1 MSSRDPVEEL
11 AEALR
16 RALASAAGSATPAS
30 VSAAATAVS
39 SPPVYASPMA
49 VPAPYSGAAEDCN
62 GFLLQCSLTLEMQS
76 HLYPDDRAKIAFII
90 SRLDGKAL
98 RWAEPLWSQS
108 NPMMSSL
115 SAFTR
120 HFREVF
126 GRPEGDSSVG
136 ERLCRIKQ
144 GNLSVTEY
152 ALQFRT
158 LAAASGWNEQALITT
173 YRQGLDPQVRL
184 HLAAHE
190 DSMGLEKF
198 IQLSVRFAT
207 RMQLCFEEHQSQPA
221 ASTAPAQPGPVSHP
235 EPADDAMQLELS
247 EVSSADRQWERQRR
261 LAQSC
266 CFYCGGS
273 GHFVAKCP
281 LRPARALVSSLFP
294 TQNISKPLSV
304 LVSLTTHEFCV
315 SATALIDSGSAG
327 NFISGALCRQLQL
340 PTAATPKIYQ
350 VHAVTGKLL
359 RQVRRQAGPL
369 RLHIGVMHTEEIVLM
384 VLEDSTAEVILGR
397 PWLEQ
402 HDPIIS
408 WRTGEILRWGH
419 KCFEGCFPERPNP
432 RPSRPHALQVHAT
445 SVESPLEARS
455 VNIPACY
462 SHFWDVFCPKKASK
476 LPPHRPWD
484 CAIDLI
490 PGEPVPKGRIY
501 SLTLPE
507 EKAMEEYIK
516 EALAQGYICPS
527 TSPAASSFFFV
538 AKKDGG
544 LRPCIDYRALN
555 KITVKFRYPLPLVP
569 AALERLRGATVFTK
583 LDLRS
588 AYNLIRIRKG
598 DEWKTAFV
606 TPTGHYEYRVMP
618 YGLANAPS
626 VFQDFMHEVLRDFL
640 HKFVVV
646 YIDDIL
652 IYSRS
657 MADHQRHVA
666 EVLHRLRDHNLFLK
680 AEKCLFHQPTVQFLG
695 YVIDH
700 SGIRMDEKKVTAVR
714 DWPTPTTVKELQRF
728 LGFANFYRR
737 FIRGYSSVTSP
748 LTNLLRN
755 KPKTLVWTPAATH
768 AFQTLKQAFTTA
780 PLLGHPD
787 PELPFIVEVDA
798 STTGVGAVLSQ
809 QQGNPR
815 KLHPCAFFSRK
826 LNPAEVNYDIGN
838 RELLAVNL
846 ALEEWRHWLEG
857 AKHPF
862 TVLTDHKNLEY
873 LRAAKRLN
881 PRQARWALFFTRFK
895 FTISYRPGSKNVK
908 ADALSRIYGPDIASE
923 DPEPVLPE
931 KIFASPISWS
941 EGTLPESGAPP
952 GCPPGLQF
960 IPRSH
965 RTSLIHATHVS
976 LGTGHPGIKGT
987 LSLLQQR
994 FWWPRMAVDVK
1005 RYVQGCSECAMSKSP
1020 RHLPA
1025 GKLLPLPVPN
1035 RPWSHLG
1042 IDFIVDFPAS
1052 EGCTC
1057 VLVIVDRFS
1066 KACRLMPLPG
1076 PPTALETAE
1085 YLFNHVFRYYE
1096 LPEDIVSDRGPQF
1109 TSRVWR
1115 AFFKRLGVT
1124 ISLSSGYH
1132 PQTNGQ
1138 TERKIQE
1145 IGRFLRTFCHS
1156 HQESWSQFL
1165 GWAEYAQNSLRQSTT
1180 GLTPFQCVLGY
1191 QPPLFPWDG
1200 EPSDVPAVDYWFRE
1214 SERVWGEAHRQLQRA
1229 LRRRRSTADLRRSQ
1243 APAYQPGQKVW
1254 LSTRDIKLRLP
1265 CKKLSPRFIGPF
1277 TIVRQ
1282 INPVTYRLQL
1292 PPEYRIHP
1300 VFHVSLLKPHHPS
1313 VLLSTGPG
1321 VAEEPPLPLLV
1332 DDGTAYLVKEILDS
1346 RRCGGRL
1353 EYLVDW
1359 EGYGPEERSWVPRND
1374 ILDPSLLE
1382 DFHTSHPS
1390 RPAPRGRG
1398 RPPRRRGP
1406 RSSGAD
1412 HGGGG

>member
-16 RALASAAGSATPAS
+16 RALASAAGSAAS
-30 VSAAATAVS
+30 ESASAASTAAVS

-49 VPAPYSGAAEDCN
+49 VPAPYSGTAEDCN
-62 GFLLQCSLTLEMQS
+62 GFLLQCSLTLEMQA

-98 RWAEPLWSQS
+98 HWAEPLWSQN

-115 SAFTR
+115 SAFTK
-120 HFREVF
+120 HFKEVF
-126 GRPEGDSSVG
+126 GRPEGDSALG
-136 ERLCRIKQ
+136 ESLCRLK
-144 GNLSVTEY
+144 Y
-152 ALQFRT
+152 HRT
-158 LAAASGWNEQALITT
+158 LTAASGWNEQALITT
-173 YRQGLDPQVRL
+173 YCQGLNPRVRL
-184 HLAAHE
+184 HLAAYK

-198 IQLSVRFAT
+198 IQLSIRFVT
-207 RMQLCFEEHQSQPA
+207 RMQLCLNEHQSQPA
-221 ASTAPAQPGPVSHP
+221 ISTAAAQSGPVSHP
-235 EPADDAMQLELS
+235 EPPDDAMQLELS
-247 EVSSADRQWERQRR
+247 DVSSVRR
-261 LAQSC
+261 LAQNC
-266 CFYCGGS
+266 CFYCGS
-273 GHFVAKCP
+273 AGHFVAKCP
-281 LRPARALVSSLFP
+281 LRPARAQVSTLFP
-294 TQNISKPLSV
+294 TQTIRKPLSI
-304 LVSLTTHEFCV
+304 LVSITAHDFCV
-315 SATALIDSGSAG
+315 PATALLDSGSAG

-340 PTAATPKIYQ
+340 PIAATPKVYQ
-350 VHAVTGKLL
+350 VNAVTEKPL

-369 RLHIGVMHTEEIVLM
+369 RLQIGVMHTEEIFLL
-384 VLEDSTAEVILGR
+384 VLESSAAAIILGR

-402 HDPIIS
+402 HEPILS

-419 KCFEGCFPERPNP
+419 QCFEGCFPERLSP
-432 RPSRPHALQVHAT
+432 RSSRPHVLQVHTT

-462 SHFWDVFCPKKASK
+462 SHFKDVFCPKKASK
-476 LPPHRPWD
+476 LPPHQPWD

-490 PGEPVPKGRIY
+490 PGKPVPKGRIY
-501 SLTLPE
+501 SLMLPE
-507 EKAMEEYIK
+507 EKAMEEYIR
-516 EALAQGYICPS
+516 EALAQGYIRPS
-527 TSPAASSFFFV
+527 TSPAASSFFFI

-626 VFQDFMHEVLRDFL
+626 VFQDFMHEVLREFL
-640 HKFVVV
+640 HQFVVI

-652 IYSRS
+652 IYSRC

-666 EVLHRLRDHNLFLK
+666 EVLQRLRDHNLFLK
-680 AEKCLFHQPTVQFLG
+680 AEKCLFHQSTVQFLG
-695 YVIDH
+695 YIIDR
-700 SGIRMDEKKVTAVR
+700 SGVRMDKKKVTAVR

-737 FIRGYSSVTSP
+737 FINGYSSVTSP
-748 LTNLLRN
+748 LTDLLRN
-755 KPKTLVWTPAATH
+755 KPKALIWTPAATH

-780 PLLGHPD
+780 PLLVHPD

-826 LNPAEVNYDIGN
+826 LNSAEMNYDIGN
-838 RELLAVNL
+838 RELLAVKL

-881 PRQARWALFFTRFK
+881 HRQARWALFFTRFK
-895 FTISYRPGSKNVK
+895 FTISYRPGAKNVK
-908 ADALSRIYGPDIASE
+908 ANALSRLYSPDIASD
-923 DPEPVLPE
+923 DPEPILPE
-931 KIFASPISWS
+931 NIFVNPISWS
-941 EGTLPESGAPP
+941 EGTFPESDAPP
-952 GCPPGLQF
+952 ECPPGLQF
-960 IPRSH
+960 VPRSH
-965 RTSLIHATHVS
+965 CTSLVHSTHVS
-976 LGTGHPGIKGT
+976 LGTGHPGIQRT

-994 FWWPRMAVDVK
+994 FWWPRMAADVK
-1005 RYVQGCSECAMSKSP
+1005 RYVQGCRECAMSKSP

-1025 GKLLPLPVPN
+1025 GKLLPLPVPT

-1042 IDFIVDFPAS
+1042 VDFIVDLPDS

-1066 KACRLMPLPG
+1066 KACRLIPLPG
-1076 PPTALETAE
+1076 QPTALETAE
-1085 YLFNHVFRYYE
+1085 HLFNHVFRYYG
-1096 LPEDIVSDRGPQF
+1096 LPEDIVSDQGPQF

-1115 AFFKRLGVT
+1115 AFFQHLGVT

-1145 IGRFLRTFCHS
+1145 IGRFLCTFCHS

-1165 GWAEYAQNSLRQSTT
+1165 GWAEYTQNSLRQTTT

-1214 SERVWGEAHRQLQRA
+1214 SERVWGEAHRQLQQA
-1229 LRRRRSTADLRRSQ
+1229 LQRRRTTADLRRSQ
-1243 APAYQPGQKVW
+1243 ASTYQPGQKVW

-1265 CKKLSPRFIGPF
+1265 CRKLSPQFIGPF

-1282 INPVTYRLQL
+1282 VNPVTYRLQL
-1292 PPEYRIHP
+1292 PPEYKMHP

-1313 VLLSTGPG
+1313 VLLSTEPG
-1321 VAEEPPLPLLV
+1321 VAEERPLPLLV
-1332 DDGTAYLVKEILDS
+1332 DDGTAYLVKEVLDS
-1346 RRCGGRL
+1346 RRRGGRL

-1382 DFHTSHPS
+1382 DFHSSHPD

-1412 HGGGG
+1412 HGRGG

>member
-1 MSSRDPVEEL
+1 
-11 AEALR
+11 
-16 RALASAAGSATPAS
+16 
-30 VSAAATAVS
+30 
-39 SPPVYASPMA
+39 
-49 VPAPYSGAAEDCN
+49 
-62 GFLLQCSLTLEMQS
+62 
-76 HLYPDDRAKIAFII
+76 
-90 SRLDGKAL
+90 
-98 RWAEPLWSQS
+98 
-108 NPMMSSL
+108 
-115 SAFTR
+115 
-120 HFREVF
+120 
-126 GRPEGDSSVG
+126 
-136 ERLCRIKQ
+136 
-144 GNLSVTEY
+144 
-152 ALQFRT
+152 
-158 LAAASGWNEQALITT
+158 
-173 YRQGLDPQVRL
+173 
-184 HLAAHE
+184 
-190 DSMGLEKF
+190 
-198 IQLSVRFAT
+198 
-207 RMQLCFEEHQSQPA
+207 
-221 ASTAPAQPGPVSHP
+221 
-235 EPADDAMQLELS
+235 
-247 EVSSADRQWERQRR
+247 
-261 LAQSC
+261 
-266 CFYCGGS
+266 
-273 GHFVAKCP
+273 
-281 LRPARALVSSLFP
+281 
-294 TQNISKPLSV
+294 
-304 LVSLTTHEFCV
+304 
-315 SATALIDSGSAG
+315 
-327 NFISGALCRQLQL
+327 
-340 PTAATPKIYQ
+340 
-350 VHAVTGKLL
+350 
-359 RQVRRQAGPL
+359 
-369 RLHIGVMHTEEIVLM
+369 
-384 VLEDSTAEVILGR
+384 
-397 PWLEQ
+397 
-402 HDPIIS
+402 
-408 WRTGEILRWGH
+408 
-419 KCFEGCFPERPNP
+419 
-432 RPSRPHALQVHAT
+432 
-445 SVESPLEARS
+445 
-455 VNIPACY
+455 
-462 SHFWDVFCPKKASK
+462 
-476 LPPHRPWD
+476 
-484 CAIDLI
+484 
-490 PGEPVPKGRIY
+490 
-501 SLTLPE
+501 
-507 EKAMEEYIK
+507 MEEYIK

-569 AALERLRGATVFTK
+569 AALERLRDATVFTK

-700 SGIRMDEKKVTAVR
+700 SGVRMDEKKVTAVR

-787 PELPFIVEVDA
+787 PELPLIVEVDA

-838 RELLAVNL
+838 RELLAVKL

-965 RTSLIHATHVS
+965 RTSLIHVTHVS

-1005 RYVQGCSECAMSKSP
+1005 RYVQGCRECSMSKSP
-1020 RHLPA
+1020 RHLPT

-1042 IDFIVDFPAS
+1042 IDFIVDLPAS

-1085 YLFNHVFRYYE
+1085 YLFNHVFRYYG

-1156 HQESWSQFL
+1156 DQESWSQFL

-1346 RRCGGRL
+1346 RRRGGRL

-1406 RSSGAD
+1406 RFRWGASPHDVAPVGGAAPILASGGEFRQYLAPALPPLEEFQTPARRKLSPRSHRSSVDVARRECSVVDVAWPCCPAVDVARLCCSAVDVSRRLRSAVDAALDPLALPSGPVLPPTCLAPASNSPHVPCLD
-1412 HGGGG
+1412 PRSPHLPHLGPCFRPLALLLLLAPPPKCLALLLAPPTGLSTFLAPTQDPSLDRTFCGGLSQEQHRWSSSPGPNMPRTPSPIPPRGSHPSNASLAINLPCFQGLESPPIYPPRTSGLGSVRKCGSGLMFICRELSGGNKYRRISVATPTLPTWSGNGFGCPPTT

>member
-1 MSSRDPVEEL
+1 
-11 AEALR
+11 
-16 RALASAAGSATPAS
+16 
-30 VSAAATAVS
+30 
-39 SPPVYASPMA
+39 
-49 VPAPYSGAAEDCN
+49 
-62 GFLLQCSLTLEMQS
+62 
-76 HLYPDDRAKIAFII
+76 
-90 SRLDGKAL
+90 
-98 RWAEPLWSQS
+98 
-108 NPMMSSL
+108 
-115 SAFTR
+115 
-120 HFREVF
+120 
-126 GRPEGDSSVG
+126 
-136 ERLCRIKQ
+136 
-144 GNLSVTEY
+144 
-152 ALQFRT
+152 
-158 LAAASGWNEQALITT
+158 
-173 YRQGLDPQVRL
+173 
-184 HLAAHE
+184 
-190 DSMGLEKF
+190 
-198 IQLSVRFAT
+198 
-207 RMQLCFEEHQSQPA
+207 
-221 ASTAPAQPGPVSHP
+221 
-235 EPADDAMQLELS
+235 
-247 EVSSADRQWERQRR
+247 
-261 LAQSC
+261 
-266 CFYCGGS
+266 
-273 GHFVAKCP
+273 
-281 LRPARALVSSLFP
+281 
-294 TQNISKPLSV
+294 
-304 LVSLTTHEFCV
+304 
-315 SATALIDSGSAG
+315 
-327 NFISGALCRQLQL
+327 
-340 PTAATPKIYQ
+340 
-350 VHAVTGKLL
+350 
-359 RQVRRQAGPL
+359 
-369 RLHIGVMHTEEIVLM
+369 
-384 VLEDSTAEVILGR
+384 
-397 PWLEQ
+397 
-402 HDPIIS
+402 
-408 WRTGEILRWGH
+408 
-419 KCFEGCFPERPNP
+419 
-432 RPSRPHALQVHAT
+432 
-445 SVESPLEARS
+445 
-455 VNIPACY
+455 
-462 SHFWDVFCPKKASK
+462 
-476 LPPHRPWD
+476 
-484 CAIDLI
+484 
-490 PGEPVPKGRIY
+490 
-501 SLTLPE
+501 
-507 EKAMEEYIK
+507 
-516 EALAQGYICPS
+516 
-527 TSPAASSFFFV
+527 
-538 AKKDGG
+538 
-544 LRPCIDYRALN
+544 
-555 KITVKFRYPLPLVP
+555 
-569 AALERLRGATVFTK
+569 
-583 LDLRS
+583 
-588 AYNLIRIRKG
+588 
-598 DEWKTAFV
+598 
-606 TPTGHYEYRVMP
+606 MP

-700 SGIRMDEKKVTAVR
+700 SGVRMDEKKVTAVR

-780 PLLGHPD
+780 PLLVHPD

-838 RELLAVNL
+838 RELLAVKL

-908 ADALSRIYGPDIASE
+908 TDALSRIYGPDIASE

-941 EGTLPESGAPP
+941 EDTLPESGAPP
-952 GCPPGLQF
+952 GCLPGLQF

-1005 RYVQGCSECAMSKSP
+1005 RYVQGCRECAMSKSP

-1042 IDFIVDFPAS
+1042 IDFIVDLPAS

-1085 YLFNHVFRYYE
+1085 YLFNHVFRYYG

-1191 QPPLFPWDG
+1191 QPPLFPWDE

-1282 INPVTYRLQL
+1282 INPVTYRLHL

-1346 RRCGGRL
+1346 RHRGGRL

-1412 HGGGG
+1412 HGRGNWKTSSFCSGSGIASSTPVPKDVSYLISNPTLPYISDFPGRIKQDMIILFQGTVPADAKSFEINLKTGLSDRDDIAFHFNPRIGQYVYLNSLRNGTWETAETASDKPFSKGAAFQILLVLKSEGYDVYVNGIRHSVLKHRVPLEKVSTLAIAGDVSLPVCGFIDNWKTSSFSSVISTSSLTPTPKEVSFPISNPTLPYVGKIPGGIKQDAALLFQGTVPADAKRTGRVHA

>member
-1 MSSRDPVEEL
+1 
-11 AEALR
+11 
-16 RALASAAGSATPAS
+16 
-30 VSAAATAVS
+30 
-39 SPPVYASPMA
+39 
-49 VPAPYSGAAEDCN
+49 
-62 GFLLQCSLTLEMQS
+62 
-76 HLYPDDRAKIAFII
+76 
-90 SRLDGKAL
+90 
-98 RWAEPLWSQS
+98 
-108 NPMMSSL
+108 
-115 SAFTR
+115 
-120 HFREVF
+120 
-126 GRPEGDSSVG
+126 
-136 ERLCRIKQ
+136 
-144 GNLSVTEY
+144 
-152 ALQFRT
+152 
-158 LAAASGWNEQALITT
+158 
-173 YRQGLDPQVRL
+173 
-184 HLAAHE
+184 
-190 DSMGLEKF
+190 
-198 IQLSVRFAT
+198 
-207 RMQLCFEEHQSQPA
+207 
-221 ASTAPAQPGPVSHP
+221 
-235 EPADDAMQLELS
+235 
-247 EVSSADRQWERQRR
+247 
-261 LAQSC
+261 
-266 CFYCGGS
+266 
-273 GHFVAKCP
+273 
-281 LRPARALVSSLFP
+281 
-294 TQNISKPLSV
+294 
-304 LVSLTTHEFCV
+304 
-315 SATALIDSGSAG
+315 
-327 NFISGALCRQLQL
+327 
-340 PTAATPKIYQ
+340 
-350 VHAVTGKLL
+350 
-359 RQVRRQAGPL
+359 
-369 RLHIGVMHTEEIVLM
+369 MHTEEIVLM
-384 VLEDSTAEVILGR
+384 VLEDSTAEVVLGR

-598 DEWKTAFV
+598 DEWKTAF
-606 TPTGHYEYRVMP
+606 
-618 YGLANAPS
+618 
-626 VFQDFMHEVLRDFL
+626 DFMHEVLRDFL

-700 SGIRMDEKKVTAVR
+700 SGVRMDEKKVTAVR
-714 DWPTPTTVKELQRF
+714 DWPAPTTVKELQRF

-755 KPKTLVWTPAATH
+755 KPKTLVWTPAATR

-780 PLLGHPD
+780 PLLVHPD

-838 RELLAVNL
+838 RELLAVKL

-941 EGTLPESGAPP
+941 EGTLPES
-952 GCPPGLQF
+952 
-960 IPRSH
+960 
-965 RTSLIHATHVS
+965 
-976 LGTGHPGIKGT
+976 
-987 LSLLQQR
+987 
-994 FWWPRMAVDVK
+994 VDVK
-1005 RYVQGCSECAMSKSP
+1005 RYVQGCRECAMSKSP

-1042 IDFIVDFPAS
+1042 IDFIVDLPAS
-1052 EGCTC
+1052 EG
-1057 VLVIVDRFS
+1057 S
-1066 KACRLMPLPG
+1066 
-1076 PPTALETAE
+1076 LETAE
-1085 YLFNHVFRYYE
+1085 YLFNHVFRYYG

-1200 EPSDVPAVDYWFRE
+1200 EPSDVPAVDYWLRE

-1265 CKKLSPRFIGPF
+1265 W
-1277 TIVRQ
+1277 
-1282 INPVTYRLQL
+1282 
-1292 PPEYRIHP
+1292 
-1300 VFHVSLLKPHHPS
+1300 
-1313 VLLSTGPG
+1313 PG
-1321 VAEEPPLPLLV
+1321 VAEEPPLPLIV

-1346 RRCGGRL
+1346 RRRGGRL

-1412 HGGGG
+1412 HGGGGNVTDTPGSAHTQSQRTPSPEF

>member
-1 MSSRDPVEEL
+1 MSSRDLVEEL

-16 RALASAAGSATPAS
+16 RALTSATGSTTPE
-30 VSAAATAVS
+30 SAS

-49 VPAPYSGAAEDCN
+49 APAPYSGAAEDCN
-62 GFLLQCSLTLEMQS
+62 GFLLQCSLALEMQS

-98 RWAEPLWSQS
+98 RWAEPLWSQN

-115 SAFTR
+115 SDFTK

-126 GRPEGDSSVG
+126 GRPEWDSSLG
-136 ERLCRIKQ
+136 ERLCRLKQ
-144 GNLSVTEY
+144 GNMSVAEY

-173 YRQGLDPQVRL
+173 YCQGLDPRVRL
-184 HLAAHE
+184 HLAAYE

-198 IQLSVRFAT
+198 IQLSIRFAT
-207 RMQLCFEEHQSQPA
+207 RMQLCLEEHQSQPA
-221 ASTAPAQPGPVSHP
+221 ATTATAQSGPVSHP

-247 EVSSADRQWERQRR
+247 DVSSAERQWERQRR
-261 LAQSC
+261 LAQNR
-266 CFYCGGS
+266 CFYCGSS
-273 GHFVAKCP
+273 GHFVPKCP
-281 LRPARALVSSLFP
+281 LRPTRALVSTLFP
-294 TQNISKPLSV
+294 TQNIRKPLSI
-304 LVSLTTHEFCV
+304 LVSLTTHDSCV
-315 SATALIDSGSAG
+315 SATALLDSGSAE
-327 NFISGALCRQLQL
+327 NFISRTLCRQLQL
-340 PTAATPKIYQ
+340 LTAATPKVYQ
-350 VHAVTGKLL
+350 VHTVTGKPL
-359 RQVRRQAGPL
+359 RQVRCQAGPL
-369 RLHIGVMHTEEIVLM
+369 CLQIDVMHREEIFLM
-384 VLEDSTAEVILGR
+384 VLENSTADVVLGR

-402 HDPIIS
+402 HDPILS

-419 KCFEGCFPERPNP
+419 QCFEGCFPERPSP
-432 RPSRPHALQVHAT
+432 RPSRPHNLQVHAT

-462 SHFWDVFCPKKASK
+462 SHFRDVFCPKKASK
-476 LPPHRPWD
+476 LPPHRSWD

-501 SLTLPE
+501 SLTLLE

-516 EALAQGYICPS
+516 EALAQGYIRPS

-538 AKKDGG
+538 TKKDGG

-583 LDLRS
+583 LDLCS

-606 TPTGHYEYRVMP
+606 TPTGHYEYLVMP

-646 YIDDIL
+646 YIDYIL

-666 EVLHRLRDHNLFLK
+666 EVLHRLRDYNLFLK
-680 AEKCLFHQPTVQFLG
+680 AEKCLFHQPSVQFLG
-695 YVIDH
+695 YVIDR
-700 SGIRMDEKKVTAVR
+700 SGVCMDKKKVTAVR
-714 DWPTPTTVKELQRF
+714 DWPTPTSVKELQRF

-737 FIRGYSSVTSP
+737 FIKGYSSVTSP
-748 LTNLLRN
+748 LTNLLCN
-755 KPKTLVWTPAATH
+755 KPKALTWTPVAMR

-780 PLLGHPD
+780 PLLVHPD
-787 PELPFIVEVDA
+787 LELPFIVEVDA

-815 KLHPCAFFSRK
+815 KLHPCAFFSQK
-826 LNPAEVNYDIGN
+826 LNPAEMNYDIGN
-838 RELLAVNL
+838 QELLAVKL

-908 ADALSRIYGPDIASE
+908 ADAPSRLYSPDIAND
-923 DPEPVLPE
+923 DPEPILPE
-931 KIFASPISWS
+931 KLFTSPISWS
-941 EGTLPESGAPP
+941 EDTLPKPDAPP

-960 IPRSH
+960 IPRSQ
-965 RTSLIHATHVS
+965 RTSLIHSTHAS

-1005 RYVQGCSECAMSKSP
+1005 RYVQECRECAMSKSP

-1025 GKLLPLPVPN
+1025 GKLLPLTVPN

-1042 IDFIVDFPAS
+1042 IDFIIDLPVS

-1066 KACRLMPLPG
+1066 KSCRLVPLPG
-1076 PPTALETAE
+1076 QPTALETAE
-1085 YLFNHVFRYYE
+1085 CLFNHVFRYYG
-1096 LPEDIVSDRGPQF
+1096 LPEDIVSDWGPQF

-1115 AFFKRLGVT
+1115 AFFKCLGVT
-1124 ISLSSGYH
+1124 ISLFSGYH
-1132 PQTNGQ
+1132 PQINGH

-1156 HQESWSQFL
+1156 HQESWSQFP
-1165 GWAEYAQNSLRQSTT
+1165 G
-1180 GLTPFQCVLGY
+1180 
-1191 QPPLFPWDG
+1191 PPLFPWDG
-1200 EPSDVPAVDYWFRE
+1200 EPSDVPAVDYWFWE
-1214 SERVWGEAHRQLQRA
+1214 SKRVWGEAHLQLQWA
-1229 LRRRRSTADLRRSQ
+1229 LQRHRTTADLRRSQ

-1265 CKKLSPRFIGPF
+1265 CRKLSPRFIRPF
-1277 TIVRQ
+1277 TIVHQ
-1282 INPVTYRLQL
+1282 VNPVTYRLQL
-1292 PPEYRIHP
+1292 PPEYKIHP

-1313 VLLSTGPG
+1313 VLLSPEPG
-1321 VAEEPPLPLLV
+1321 AAEEPPLPLLV
-1332 DDGTAYLVKEILDS
+1332 DDRTAYLVKEILDS
-1346 RRCGGRL
+1346 RRRGGRL

-1359 EGYGPEERSWVPRND
+1359 EGYGPEEQS
-1374 ILDPSLLE
+1374 
-1382 DFHTSHPS
+1382 
-1390 RPAPRGRG
+1390 
-1398 RPPRRRGP
+1398 
-1406 RSSGAD
+1406 
-1412 HGGGG
+1412 

>member
-1 MSSRDPVEEL
+1 
-11 AEALR
+11 
-16 RALASAAGSATPAS
+16 
-30 VSAAATAVS
+30 
-39 SPPVYASPMA
+39 
-49 VPAPYSGAAEDCN
+49 
-62 GFLLQCSLTLEMQS
+62 
-76 HLYPDDRAKIAFII
+76 
-90 SRLDGKAL
+90 
-98 RWAEPLWSQS
+98 
-108 NPMMSSL
+108 
-115 SAFTR
+115 
-120 HFREVF
+120 
-126 GRPEGDSSVG
+126 
-136 ERLCRIKQ
+136 
-144 GNLSVTEY
+144 
-152 ALQFRT
+152 
-158 LAAASGWNEQALITT
+158 
-173 YRQGLDPQVRL
+173 
-184 HLAAHE
+184 
-190 DSMGLEKF
+190 
-198 IQLSVRFAT
+198 
-207 RMQLCFEEHQSQPA
+207 
-221 ASTAPAQPGPVSHP
+221 
-235 EPADDAMQLELS
+235 
-247 EVSSADRQWERQRR
+247 
-261 LAQSC
+261 
-266 CFYCGGS
+266 
-273 GHFVAKCP
+273 
-281 LRPARALVSSLFP
+281 
-294 TQNISKPLSV
+294 
-304 LVSLTTHEFCV
+304 
-315 SATALIDSGSAG
+315 
-327 NFISGALCRQLQL
+327 
-340 PTAATPKIYQ
+340 
-350 VHAVTGKLL
+350 
-359 RQVRRQAGPL
+359 
-369 RLHIGVMHTEEIVLM
+369 MHTEEIVLM

-527 TSPAASSFFFV
+527 TSPASSSFFFV

-700 SGIRMDEKKVTAVR
+700 SGVRMDEKKVTAVR

-838 RELLAVNL
+838 RELLAVKL

-941 EGTLPESGAPP
+941 EGTLPESGDPLAPP
-952 GCPPGLQF
+952 TTFLVAPHGSGC
-960 IPRSH
+960 
-965 RTSLIHATHVS
+965 
-976 LGTGHPGIKGT
+976 
-987 LSLLQQR
+987 
-994 FWWPRMAVDVK
+994 
-1005 RYVQGCSECAMSKSP
+1005 
-1020 RHLPA
+1020 
-1025 GKLLPLPVPN
+1025 
-1035 RPWSHLG
+1035 
-1042 IDFIVDFPAS
+1042 
-1052 EGCTC
+1052 
-1057 VLVIVDRFS
+1057 
-1066 KACRLMPLPG
+1066 
-1076 PPTALETAE
+1076 
-1085 YLFNHVFRYYE
+1085 
-1096 LPEDIVSDRGPQF
+1096 
-1109 TSRVWR
+1109 
-1115 AFFKRLGVT
+1115 
-1124 ISLSSGYH
+1124 
-1132 PQTNGQ
+1132 
-1138 TERKIQE
+1138 QE
-1145 IGRFLRTFCHS
+1145 I
-1156 HQESWSQFL
+1156 
-1165 GWAEYAQNSLRQSTT
+1165 
-1180 GLTPFQCVLGY
+1180 
-1191 QPPLFPWDG
+1191 
-1200 EPSDVPAVDYWFRE
+1200 
-1214 SERVWGEAHRQLQRA
+1214 
-1229 LRRRRSTADLRRSQ
+1229 RSGMQ
-1243 APAYQPGQKVW
+1243 G
-1254 LSTRDIKLRLP
+1254 
-1265 CKKLSPRFIGPF
+1265 
-1277 TIVRQ
+1277 VR
-1282 INPVTYRLQL
+1282 
-1292 PPEYRIHP
+1292 
-1300 VFHVSLLKPHHPS
+1300 HV
-1313 VLLSTGPG
+1313 
-1321 VAEEPPLPLLV
+1321 
-1332 DDGTAYLVKEILDS
+1332 
-1346 RRCGGRL
+1346 
-1353 EYLVDW
+1353 
-1359 EGYGPEERSWVPRND
+1359 
-1374 ILDPSLLE
+1374 
-1382 DFHTSHPS
+1382 
-1390 RPAPRGRG
+1390 
-1398 RPPRRRGP
+1398 
-1406 RSSGAD
+1406 
-1412 HGGGG
+1412 